1 MRTAERD
8 LKNIRKVLKSNISE
22 FAKSIA
28 ISEEELIKIE
38 EGNRKLTGSELYIIC
53 SLLLNV
59 IDSIVSPKNDAKMN
73 NIEEN
78 KERIEAKKTFIL
90 KMLSD
95 YIITY
100 NPVNKEK
107 EDININDF
115 NDKKIFI
122 KSKKV

>member
-1 MRTAERD
+1 
-8 LKNIRKVLKSNISE
+8 
-22 FAKSIA
+22 
-28 ISEEELIKIE
+28 
-38 EGNRKLTGSELYIIC
+38 
-53 SLLLNV
+53 
-59 IDSIVSPKNDAKMN
+59 MN